1 MDFGSE
7 ILFKKFVFGLIDST
21 INPEFSL
28 RFRCSELDANRFIKE
43 VEDFNDFGTKTVFED
58 FEWEVNGRTGV
69 TRKAI
74 NEFWTSAQRQGHSL
88 HEISYRACFKPQL
101 PAFFISRL
109 TKEGDGVYDPFMGR
123 GTTLLEAF
131 LQGRKPLGNDINP
144 LSAALL
150 EARINPPTY
159 EEVEARL
166 NRINLSKSKEK
177 YPELEVFFHPDT
189 LRQIIALKEYFL
201 QREKTGKIDNVD
213 KWIRMVAI
221 NRLTGHSPGFFSV
234 YSLPPNQAVSIKSQR
249 KINEKREQVPESKE
263 IKPRILKR
271 TKALLKDWHG
281 APLDHAGLDLLPSLT
296 VEDAAGA
303 MSIPSS
309 SAGLVVT
316 SPPFLDVVDYQGDNW
331 MRCWFL
337 GIDASTVEITELK
350 RPEDWKAK
358 MTEVMRDLRRILKP
372 NGYLAF
378 EVGEVTYKREKL
390 LLEELVLEA
399 GVEAGLEP
407 VIIMINDQEFTKTS
421 NAWGVDNKEKGT
433 NTNRIVIFSNID

>member
-1 MDFGSE
+1 MEADE
-7 ILFKKFVFGLIDST
+7 
-21 INPEFSL
+21 
-28 RFRCSELDANRFIKE
+28 FIKE
-43 VEDFNDFGTKTVFED
+43 VEDFDDFGTKTVFED

-74 NEFWTSAQRQGHSL
+74 NEFWTRAQRQGHSL

-109 TKEGDGVYDPFMGR
+109 TKKGDGVYDPFMGR

-201 QREKTGKIDNVD
+201 KREKTGKIDNVD
-213 KWIRMVAI
+213 KWIRMAAI

-281 APLDHAGLDLLPSLT
+281 VPLDHTGLDLLPSLT

-350 RPEDWKAK
+350 KPEDWKAK
-358 MTEVMRDLRRILKP
+358 MTEVMRDLSRILKP
-372 NGYLAF
+372 SGYLAF

-421 NAWGVDNKEKGT
+421 NAWGVDNLSKGT
-433 NTNRIVIFSNID
+433 NTNRIVIFENVTNRLSN

>member
-1 MDFGSE
+1 MDT
-7 ILFKKFVFGLIDST
+7 DQ
-21 INPEFSL
+21 
-28 RFRCSELDANRFIKE
+28 FITE
-43 VEDFNDFGTKTVFED
+43 VEKFNEFGTETVFED
-58 FEWEVNGRTGV
+58 YEWEVNGRSGI

-74 NEFWTSAQRQGHSL
+74 NEFWTSAQRQGNSL

-101 PAFFISRL
+101 PSFFISRL
-109 TKEGDGVYDPFMGR
+109 TSLGDGVYDPFMGR

-150 EARINPPTY
+150 EPRINPPTY

-166 NRINLSKSKEK
+166 NQIDMGTAEEI

-201 QREKTGKIDNVD
+201 KRESSDEIDNVD

-234 YSLPPNQAVSIKSQR
+234 YSLPPNQAVSIKSQTR
-249 KINEKREQVPESKE
+249 INEKRDQTPESKE
-263 IKPRILKR
+263 INPRILKR
-271 TKALLKDWHG
+271 SRSLLKDWDG
-281 APLDHAGLDLLPSLT
+281 APLKHVGLDLLPSLT
-296 VEDAAGA
+296 AEDAGHAS
-303 MSIPSS
+303 SIPSA
-309 SAGLVVT
+309 SATLVVT

-350 RPEDWKAK
+350 KPEDWKAK
-358 MTEVMRDLRRILKP
+358 MTEVMCDLNRILKP
-372 NGYLAF
+372 GGYLAF

-399 GVEAGLEP
+399 GVAAGLEP

-421 NAWGVDNKEKGT
+421 NAWGVDNLSKGT
-433 NTNRIVIFSNID
+433 NTNRIVLFEKVTNHLLN